1 MTRLEMADNV
11 DAKPTISDS
20 CGEEPNSFFRIV
32 LMSTLL
38 LIIAYAM
45 AVFSNFAE
53 IRKNWP
59 KYRCNPQYMATANL
73 YGFDVKE
80 NMDYCLKNAM
90 QGEAAS
96 QMGPLYKLLATS
108 VGTQGGLLGSVNSI
122 RLQLATLMG
131 GIMKTFQQF
140 NDRFTQFM
148 FAVRTSSVR
157 MKTLMNRVFATVFA
171 VIYQGMSG
179 VTAAQNFG
187 DTMIGGF
194 LSTFCFPPDTPIFV
208 LGKGHVAIKTV
219 KIGDC
224 LANGSRVTATFRFHA
239 PGQAMVRLGHVTVST
254 NHFVKDTNGSWV
266 MAGEHPEAEDA
277 GVWPAIE
284 PLVCLNTDTHTI
296 PLGRYLFSD
305 YDETEAGDEQCAEFI
320 TQSLNGYGATSSKI
334 ASYGALMDSSV
345 ALESGMKLKNCRLG
359 QRFLNGA
366 KIFGLL
372 EKETLE
378 ITTLENGLRVHP
390 STFIWNNTQ
399 WKRAAELGSTVR
411 LDKPEILMGYVV
423 YPHSYITTASGHHV
437 RDYLEVA
444 SPDSESAYANAMRN
458 AIMEC

>member
-11 DAKPTISDS
+11 DTKPTISDS

-32 LMSTLL
+32 LLSTFLL
-38 LIIAYAM
+38 LIAYVM
-45 AVFSNFAE
+45 ALFSNFAE
-53 IRKNWP
+53 VRKNWP

-96 QMGPLYKLLATS
+96 QLGPLYQLLATS
-108 VGTQGGLLGSVNSI
+108 VGTQGGLLGSVNSV

-140 NDRFTQFM
+140 SDRFTQFL

-157 MKTLMNRVFATVFA
+157 MRTLMNRVFATVFA

-187 DTMIGGF
+187 DTIIGGF

-208 LGKGHVAIKTV
+208 AGKGHVPINTV
-219 KIGDC
+219 KIGDR

-239 PGQAMVRLGHVTVST
+239 PGQEMVRLGHITVST
-254 NHFVKDTNGSWV
+254 NHFVKDPNGSWV
-266 MAGEHPEAEDA
+266 MAGEHPEAEGA
-277 GVWPAIE
+277 GVWPANE
-284 PLVCLNTDTHTI
+284 PLICLNTDTHTI

-305 YDETEAGDEQCAEFI
+305 YDETELGDEACAEFI
-320 TQSLNGYGATSSKI
+320 TQSLNGHGARSTKTGG
-334 ASYGALMDSSV
+334 YGALVDSSAV
-345 ALESGMKLKNCRLG
+345 LESGDFLKNCQLG
-359 QRFLNGA
+359 QRFSNGA

-378 ITTLENGLRVHP
+378 ITTLENDLRVHP
-390 STFIWNNTQ
+390 STFIWNKTQ
-399 WKRAAELGSTVR
+399 WQRAVDLGTTIR

-423 YPHSYITTASGHHV
+423 YPHSYITTASGQHI

-444 SPDSESAYANAMRN
+444 SPDSESAYASVMRN
-458 AIMEC
+458 ALMV